1 MRGYRLPGIALDHL
15 VTSPD
20 ISASG
25 YSVHRIGGTDHAAVA
40 ATLNVRV
47 P

>member
-15 VTSPD
+15 VTSRD
-20 ISASG
+20 ILASG
-25 YSVHRIGGTDHAAVA
+25 YSVDRLEGTDHAAVS
-40 ATLNVRV
+40 ATLTIRV

>member
-20 ISASG
+20 ISGSG
-25 YSVHRIGGTDHAAVA
+25 YSVHRVGGTDHAAVA
-40 ATLNVRV
+40 ATLDIQV